1 VRDKSMELIM
11 ECPQYFEEKF
21 LLLQKISGAIAATN
35 NINALSNIILNLA
48 TEYTNAEKGSLML
61 INERNELYIF
71 AARGFDIRF
80 IETYRIKMGEGI
92 AGIIAQNRSPVLVE
106 DIEKDERFKQKK
118 RDRYKTMSFI
128 SCPLI
133 SRDKLLGVIN
143 INDKKDGAPF
153 NEDEFDLLKVIAD
166 QASVALENAFLM
178 NQLRTKAIELEE
190 MNRKLI
196 EVDMNKTE
204 FITRISHELRS
215 PLNSIKGS
223 IYYLQQSEML
233 RNDQQ
238 KEFYDI
244 ISKETTVLI
253 SIVENLLDFL
263 RIENE
268 TMITKKSLIN
278 LATLLD
284 EVSKSKGLNNAL
296 TKKNLQFTMDIKEG
310 TYSIVG
316 DKIKIV
322 QLFLNLIEGLSYYF
336 EGGDTIRLTVNENDF
351 IKVDLTI
358 SRKIPEEV
366 LSFLFNSKYI
376 FYTEMAEERIRLYL
390 AKRAMEAHR
399 WTFDAKNTDNTFI
412 LSLTIP
418 KSTKERLDTTV
429 SITMDMFVE
438 FVSELMDLNT
448 CSIMLR
454 DDITADL
461 TIKSAKGLSEEIVKR
476 TRIRLGD
483 QIAGWVAHE
492 GKPVLL
498 ENIESD
504 NRFKRINIP
513 RYNTKSLLSLPLK
526 VDDRVIGV
534 LNLNNKKTAEPF
546 TKKDLN
552 VALVLCERIS
562 YFLEKLYSG
571 EYKEDDINQILISFE
586 NLLNAVKKYHKKKS
600 ILPDLVL
607 KIMDNLRASE
617 EEKRKALYAS
627 MIYDL
632 GLVHIDESIL
642 KKKTLSASE
651 IQDIK
656 THPYITIGLL
666 ENFEFSEDLKKAILY
681 HHERYD
687 GTGYPDGLHG
697 QEIPLISRVL
707 SVADSYCAMTSERI
721 YGKSYTKDEALLEI
735 KAGSGSI
742 YDPEIVKA
750 FEEVMPEVTTRE
762 VFFSV

>member
-1 VRDKSMELIM
+1 MELIT
-11 ECPQYFEEKF
+11 ECPQYFEKKF
-21 LLLQKISGAIAATN
+21 LILQKISGTIAATN

-48 TEYTNAEKGSLML
+48 IEYTNAEKGSLML

-71 AARGFDIRF
+71 AARGFDMQF
-80 IETYRIKMGEGI
+80 IETYRIKMDEGI

-118 RDRYKTMSFI
+118 RDRYKTKSFI

-133 SRDKLLGVIN
+133 SRDKLLGIIN

-153 NEDEFDLLKVIAD
+153 KEDEFDLLKVIAD
-166 QASVALENAFLM
+166 QAAVALENAFLM
-178 NQLRTKAIELEE
+178 NQLRTKAIELED

-196 EVDMNKTE
+196 EIDMNKTE
-204 FITRISHELRS
+204 FITRVSHELRS

-223 IYYLQQSEML
+223 IYYLQQSETL
-233 RNDQQ
+233 RKDQQ

-263 RIENE
+263 RLENE

-322 QLFLNLIEGLSYYF
+322 QLFMNLIEGLSYYF
-336 EGGDTIRLTVNENDF
+336 ESGDTIMIAVNKNDF
-351 IKVDLTI
+351 IKVNITV

-366 LSFLFNSKYI
+366 LSFLFNSRYV
-376 FYTEMAEERIRLYL
+376 FYTEMAEDRIRLYL
-390 AKRAMEAHR
+390 AKRAMEAHG
-399 WTFDAKNTDNTFI
+399 WTFDAENTDNTFI
-412 LSLTIP
+412 FSLTVP

-429 SITMDMFVE
+429 RITMDMFVE
-438 FVSELMDLNT
+438 FISELMDLNT

-454 DDITADL
+454 DDITAEL
-461 TIKSAKGLSEEIVKR
+461 TIKSAKGLSDEIVKR
-476 TRIRLGD
+476 TSIRFGD

-498 ENIESD
+498 EDIESD
-504 NRFKRINIP
+504 DRFKRRSIP

-586 NLLNAVKKYHKKKS
+586 NLLSAVKKYHKKKG

-632 GLVHIDESIL
+632 GIVHIDESIL

-656 THPYITIGLL
+656 IHPYITIGLL
-666 ENFEFSEDLKKAILY
+666 ENFEFSEDIKKAILH

-687 GTGYPDGLHG
+687 GTGYPDGLDG
-697 QEIPLISRVL
+697 QEIPLLSRVL
-707 SVADSYCAMTSERI
+707 SVADSYCAMISERI

-735 KAGSGSI
+735 KANSGSI
-742 YDPEIVKA
+742 YDPEVVKA
-750 FEEVMPEVTTRE
+750 FEEVIL
-762 VFFSV
+762 